1 MRVTRKIYTQAAAN
15 LFFYRF
21 SGDILFSFLIS
32 FAFFILVFLF
42 VSLLVLLEN
51 KGVYSDTHST
61 MRAGEW

>member
-21 SGDILFSFLIS
+21 SGDILFLIS